1 MTSQGQTQN
10 ENLPSVSTGM
20 YVDQEKGS
28 VLLQTATAEVI
39 PPDNDSYS
47 RSVCLVVDS
56 HMDNHMRGYVCV
68 KWSK

>member
-1 MTSQGQTQN
+1 MLLFYDKPRKNPKIN
-10 ENLPSVSTGM
+10 ENLPSVSTSM

-56 HMDNHMRGYVCV
+56 CSQR
-68 KWSK
+68 S

>member
-1 MTSQGQTQN
+1 MLLFYDKPRPNPKIN
-10 ENLPSVSTGM
+10 ENLPNVSTSM

-56 HMDNHMRGYVCV
+56 CSQR
-68 KWSK
+68 S